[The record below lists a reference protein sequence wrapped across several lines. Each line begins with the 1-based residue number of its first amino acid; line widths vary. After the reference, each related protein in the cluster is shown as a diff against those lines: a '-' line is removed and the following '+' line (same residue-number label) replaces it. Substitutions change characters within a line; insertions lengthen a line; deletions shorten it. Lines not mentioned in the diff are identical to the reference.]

1 MPASSAKASPGAARR
16 EQIIEAT
23 IRLVARDG
31 TGGLTH
37 RKVAREAGVP
47 LAATT
52 YYFESK
58 EALFQETLASV
69 AEAEIARLRE
79 LMASPAGGDVTERL
93 LEAFVG
99 QQSVSSEA
107 GARVQLAHY
116 ELFLEAGRRPKV
128 RPVARAWT
136 QAYLDLA
143 EEVLAEAGSAQ
154 PARDAQILVAMVD
167 GLFLEQV
174 ATRRRGFK
182 SQILEPALRRFVAL
196 TTQ

>member
-1 MPASSAKASPGAARR
+1 MAASSAKTSPGIARR
-16 EQIIEAT
+16 EKIIEAT

-69 AEAEIARLRE
+69 AEAEIARLRD
-79 LMASPAGGDVTERL
+79 LMTSPARGDVTQRL
-93 LEAFVG
+93 LEVFAG
-99 QQSVSSEA
+99 QQSASSEA
-107 GARVQLAHY
+107 WARIQLAQY

-128 RPVARAWT
+128 RPIARAWT

-143 EEVLAEAGSAQ
+143 EEVLAEAGSSE
-154 PARDAQILVAMVD
+154 PARDAQNLVAMVD

-182 SQILEPALRRFVAL
+182 SQTFEPALRRFVSL
-196 TTQ
+196 TCR

>member
-1 MPASSAKASPGAARR
+1 MPASSAKTSPGAARR
-16 EQIIEAT
+16 EKIIEAT

-79 LMASPAGGDVTERL
+79 LRASTPRGDLNQRL
-93 LEAFVG
+93 LDAFVG
-99 QQSVSSEA
+99 PHTTSSEA
-107 GARVQLAHY
+107 GARIQLAQY

-128 RPVARAWT
+128 RPIARAWT
-136 QAYLDLA
+136 QAYLDVA
-143 EEVLAEAGSAQ
+143 EEILSEAGSSE
-154 PARDAQILVAMVD
+154 PTRDAQMLVAMVD
-167 GLFLEQV
+167 GLVIEQV
-174 ATRRRGFK
+174 ATRRRGFR
-182 SQILEPALRRFVAL
+182 SQTLEPALRRFVSAMCR
-196 TTQ
+196 